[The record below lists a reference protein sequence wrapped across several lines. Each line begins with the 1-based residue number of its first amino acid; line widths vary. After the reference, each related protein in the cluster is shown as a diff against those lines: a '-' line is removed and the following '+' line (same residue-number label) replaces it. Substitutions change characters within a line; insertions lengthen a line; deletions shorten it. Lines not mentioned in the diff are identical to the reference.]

1 METCSI
7 CLDEIRENERYELLR
22 CPHFYH
28 KKCILQWLEKSNTCP
43 ECRSSIINIFTIE
56 TKKYGF
62 KEKNILEI
70 DYLHLKV
77 YDRDFDKLKFKLL
90 IGDIYNVKVM
100 CNKLII
106 QYYYGNK
113 NKIKS
118 KSIFFKDQHYSIIFY
133 KLLQNVHQHFLNRY
147 VE

>member
-22 CPHFYH
+22 CPHVYH

-43 ECRSSIINIFTIE
+43 ECRQIITHIFTIE

-70 DYLHLKV
+70 DLHLKV

-106 QYYYGNK
+106 QYYRQIR
-113 NKIKS
+113 IKLKVKAYFS
-118 KSIFFKDQHYSIIFY
+118 KTNQFIIFY
-133 KLLQNVHQHFLNRY
+133 RLLQCHQHFLNRY

>member
-22 CPHFYH
+22 CSHFYH

-43 ECRSSIINIFTIE
+43 ECRRSIINIFTIE

-70 DYLHLKV
+70 DYLYLKV

-90 IGDIYNVKVM
+90 IGNIYNVKVM

-106 QYYYGNK
+106 QYYYENK

-118 KSIFFKDQHYSIIFY
+118 KSIFFKDQHYSISFY